1 MVRNRWR
8 SKARNRIL
16 PAGIA
21 VLGLALSAAAQSKDS
36 FTPMSLDSGFGRMD
50 LSEPTIPSDQ
60 IIKQFAAKE
69 TEFQEALNHYTY
81 RRIARVDTI
90 DDDTHKV
97 SGEWYEVD
105 DVTFNPEGARMEKVV
120 DAPPSTLDQG
130 GIMMSPS
137 DLQDIQHG
145 YPFVL
150 TTADLPAYDVKYIGK
165 QKVDDLDCYVF
176 DVSPKVIEKH
186 KRYLDG
192 RIWVDATDLQ
202 IVVTNGRMVP
212 DDTKRGQEDLHPPFM
227 TWRQQ
232 VDGHYWF
239 PVYTKGEGVL
249 HFAGGSGYMGF
260 DAHLRDVIK
269 YSDYK
274 RFGSTTTIIYNGQD
288 ISKSGQTPDKTQKP
302 ARESAEVEVSLGA
315 QAWRVK

>member
-1 MVRNRWR
+1 M
-8 SKARNRIL
+8 A
-16 PAGIA
+16 
-21 VLGLALSAAAQSKDS
+21 
-36 FTPMSLDSGFGRMD
+36 LDSGFGRMD
-50 LSEPTIPSDQ
+50 LTAPTMPTDQ

-81 RRIARVDTI
+81 RRVARVQTV
-90 DDDTHKV
+90 DDDTNKV
-97 SGEWYEVD
+97 DGEWYEVD
-105 DVTFNPEGARMEKVV
+105 DVTFTPEGARSEKVV
-120 DAPPSTLDQG
+120 FAPASSLSRV
-130 GIMMSPS
+130 MMSPS

-150 TTADLPAYDVKYIGK
+150 TTADLPAYDVKYVGR

-176 DVSPKVIEKH
+176 DVSPKIIEKK

-212 DDTKRGQEDLHPPFM
+212 DDTKKGQEDLHPPFM

-249 HFAGGSGYMGF
+249 HFTGGNGYMS
-260 DAHLRDVIK
+260 DDVHIRDTVK
-269 YSDYK
+269 YTDYK
-274 RFGSTTTIIYNGQD
+274 RFGTTTTIIYNGEDITKNGQD
-288 ISKSGQTPDKTQKP
+288 QNGQPP
-302 ARESAEVEVSLGA
+302 ASPPA
-315 QAWRVK
+315 KK

>member
-1 MVRNRWR
+1 M
-8 SKARNRIL
+8 RIL
-16 PAGIA
+16 LAAIA
-21 VLGLALSAAAQSKDS
+21 VLGLALGASAQGKDG
-36 FTPMSLDSGFGRMD
+36 FTPMPLDSGFGRMD
-50 LSEPTIPSDQ
+50 LTAPSIPTDQ
-60 IIKQFAAKE
+60 IVKQFAAKE

-81 RRIARVDTI
+81 RRVARVQTI
-90 DDDTHKV
+90 DDDTNKV
-97 SGEWYEVD
+97 DGEWYEVD
-105 DVTFNPEGARMEKVV
+105 DVIFTPDGARSEKVV
-120 DAPPSTLDQG
+120 FAPASSLTRV
-130 GIMMSPS
+130 MMSPS

-150 TTADLPAYDVKYIGK
+150 TTSDLPAYDVKYIGK

-176 DVSPKVIEKH
+176 DVSPKIIEKK

-212 DDTKRGQEDLHPPFM
+212 DDTKKGQEDLHPPFM

-249 HFAGGSGYMGF
+249 HFTGGNGYMGE
-260 DAHLRDVIK
+260 DVHIRDTVK
-269 YSDYK
+269 YTDYK
-274 RFGSTTTIIYNGQD
+274 RFGTSTTIIYNGQD
-288 ISKSGQTPDKTQKP
+288 ISTDGPQQGGQTPSQTQSPP
-302 ARESAEVEVSLGA
+302 AN
-315 QAWRVK
+315 QPK

>member
-1 MVRNRWR
+1 LIT
-8 SKARNRIL
+8 A
-16 PAGIA
+16 IA
-21 VLGLALSAAAQSKDS
+21 VLGLALSASAQQKDTI
-36 FTPMSLDSGFGRMD
+36 TPMALDAGFGRMD
-50 LSEPTIPSDQ
+50 LTPPTIPTDQ
-60 IIKQFAAKE
+60 IVKQFAAKE
-69 TEFQEALNHYTY
+69 TEFQDALNHYTY
-81 RRIARVDTI
+81 RRTARVQTI
-90 DDDTHKV
+90 DDDTNKV
-97 SGEWYEVD
+97 DGEWYEVD
-105 DVTFNPEGARMEKVV
+105 DVIFTPDGGRTEKVV
-120 DAPPSTLDQG
+120 FAPASSLTRV
-130 GIMMSPS
+130 MMSPS

-150 TTADLPAYDVKYIGK
+150 TTADLPAYDVKYVGR

-212 DDTKRGQEDLHPPFM
+212 DDTKKGQEDLHPPFM

-249 HFAGGSGYMGF
+249 HFTGGSGYMG
-260 DAHLRDVIK
+260 DDVHIRDTVK
-269 YSDYK
+269 YTDYK
-274 RFGSTTTIIYNGQD
+274 RFGSTTTIIYDGQD
-288 ISKSGQTPDKTQKP
+288 ITKNGQQQNGQTPASQPDKK
-302 ARESAEVEVSLGA
+302 
-315 QAWRVK
+315 

>member
-1 MVRNRWR
+1 MVATEYEKGWLVRNRM
-8 SKARNRIL
+8 ANRMLMAAI
-16 PAGIA
+16 
-21 VLGLALSAAAQSKDS
+21 VGLALACSATAQEKDG
-36 FTPMSLDSGFGRMD
+36 FTPMPLDSGFGRMD
-50 LSEPTIPSDQ
+50 LSEPSIPADQ

-81 RRIARVDTI
+81 RRTARVQTI
-90 DDDTHKV
+90 DDDTNKV
-97 SGEWYEVD
+97 DGEWYEVD
-105 DVTFNPEGARMEKVV
+105 DVIFNPDGARTEKVV
-120 DAPPSTLDQG
+120 FAPPNSLSRV
-130 GIMMSPS
+130 MMSPS
-137 DLQDIQHG
+137 DLQDNQHG

-150 TTADLPAYDVKYIGK
+150 TTADLPAYDVKYVGR

-176 DVSPKVIEKH
+176 DVAPKVIEKH

-249 HFAGGSGYMGF
+249 HFTGGSGYMG
-260 DAHLRDVIK
+260 DDVHIRDTVK
-269 YSDYK
+269 YTDYK
-274 RFGSTTTIIYNGQD
+274 RFGSSTTIIYNGQD
-288 ISKSGQTPDKTQKP
+288 ITKNGQQQTAP
-302 ARESAEVEVSLGA
+302 ANPPG
-315 QAWRVK
+315 K